1 MCTYILYRILG
12 NYRVLDTIMS
22 VNKSVKY
29 LTSVSSKVFFDVCK
43 LRENTHF
50 FRLYCLIF
58 TITLVI
64 QINWEN
70 TCVSI

>member
-29 LTSVSSKVFFDVCK
+29 LTSVSSKVFFRCLQIKGKYPLLQIV
-43 LRENTHF
+43 LSHF
-50 FRLYCLIF
+50 HNNLG
-58 TITLVI
+58 
-64 QINWEN
+64 NSN
-70 TCVSI
+70 